1 MTPSVTLTVGPDGTK
16 LYANE
21 ETLCRLPFFKAALH
35 GGFRE
40 AVERTIVMTEDD
52 PFAVA
57 AMIEF
62 LYTGSYTY
70 AFDSTNEENTA
81 GTLAEGLFHIS
92 LCTTASKY
100 ECLQLADGAW
110 KALGTVLQD
119 TSDLDRFRLWK
130 AAYKHGLQIP
140 ELTDHPQRVK
150 AQEELRKW
158 VGVLF
163 KDHREEV
170 DETLFED
177 QQLACDLLRLATVAL
192 G

>member
-1 MTPSVTLTVGPDGTK
+1 MTPSVTLSVGPNGTK
-16 LYANE
+16 FYANE

-35 GGFRE
+35 GEFRE
-40 AVERTIVMTEDD
+40 AVERAIVMTEDD

-62 LYTGSYTY
+62 LYTGSFTY
-70 AFDSTNEENTA
+70 AFDSTSEENTA
-81 GTLAEGLFHIS
+81 GTLAEGLFHVS
-92 LCTTASKY
+92 VCATASKY

-110 KALGTVLQD
+110 KTLQTVLQD
-119 TSDLDRFRLWK
+119 TSDLDRLRLWK

-140 ELTDHPQRVK
+140 ELTENPQRVR
-150 AQEELRKW
+150 AQEELRRW

-170 DETLFED
+170 DGTLFED
-177 QQLACDLLRLATVAL
+177 QQLACDLLRLATVSL